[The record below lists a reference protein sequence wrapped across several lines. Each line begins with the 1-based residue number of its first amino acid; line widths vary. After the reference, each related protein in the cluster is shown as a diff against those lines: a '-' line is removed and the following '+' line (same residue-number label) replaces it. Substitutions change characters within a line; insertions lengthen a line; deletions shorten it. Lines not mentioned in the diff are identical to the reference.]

1 MPMLK
6 HIHIVPTVI
15 CVSLTLPACSTQGY
29 SVIAATSTTIGVS
42 LGQQPANGSLEATLG
57 YKRAELAFVPT
68 NRNSGD
74 TAGTTLDGARDSANV
89 IMELKYS
96 GPFSTS
102 AESGI
107 YQRLAV
113 GDLAVQQG
121 GANILFAKGPDG
133 KVDATTAAALASIQS
148 LPVVSP
154 PVERSR
160 ADISKLYLVLQKNGD
175 TVSMAKFD
183 AAAKT
188 LGYTD
193 YKDFATNPK
202 VTLEQAKAVRAL
214 LEAQGV
220 KFN

>member
-1 MPMLK
+1 MDVLPVFACL
-6 HIHIVPTVI
+6 
-15 CVSLTLPACSTQGY
+15 CLAFAVSGCSNQGY
-29 SVIAATSTTIGVS
+29 SVIAATSTVIGVS

-68 NRNSGD
+68 NRNSGEN
-74 TAGTTLDGARDSANV
+74 AGSTHEGARDSANV

-113 GDLAVQQG
+113 GDIAVQQG

-133 KVDATTAAALASIQS
+133 KVDATAAQALASIQA
-148 LPVVSP
+148 LPLASP
-154 PVERSR
+154 PAERAKADLSR
-160 ADISKLYLVLQKNGD
+160 LYLDSQKKND
-175 TVSMAKFD
+175 PPTLARFD

-188 LGYTD
+188 FGYTD

-202 VTLEQAKAVRAL
+202 ATLEQAKAVRAI